1 MTNRH
6 NFFVVSILFREKV
19 TKLVQWVVDPD
30 TIKENAEEL
39 RDAQEDLNDQIK
51 QDQIDQLNDEKDAL
65 EKSYQDRID
74 ALQDFLDEQNYQI
87 DKANREGIETFK
99 QLQDEMAKY
108 GLNSAEYLSQATTWL
123 NNYNSALA
131 NLDQTVSGIL
141 SKSTIAQDGLIYS
154 SATQDRINQALSNAL
169 PVISTAAGL
178 QLNQVDYDALKDK
191 GGSGDIY
198 INSIELPNVKDV
210 DDFIKALKD
219 LPRLATSKSA
229 QRT

>member
-1 MTNRH
+1 MA
-6 NFFVVSILFREKV
+6 
-19 TKLVQWVVDPD
+19 DPD

-39 RDAQEDLNDQIK
+39 RDAQEELNDQIK

-74 ALQDFLDEQNYQI
+74 ALENFLDEQNYQI
-87 DKANREGIETFK
+87 DKANREGIQSFK
-99 QLQDEMAKY
+99 ELQDEMAKY
-108 GLNSAEYLSQATTWL
+108 GLDSAEYLGQATTWL
-123 NNYNSALA
+123 NNYNTALA
-131 NLDQTVSGIL
+131 NLEQTVSGIL
-141 SKSTIAQDGLIYS
+141 SDSTIAQDGLIYS
-154 SATQDRINQALSNAL
+154 SATQDRINQALSGAL
-169 PVISTAAGL
+169 PIISTATGL

-191 GGSGDIY
+191 GSSGDIY

-219 LPRLATSKSA
+219 LPRLATSKST

>member
-1 MTNRH
+1 M
-6 NFFVVSILFREKV
+6 
-19 TKLVQWVVDPD
+19 
-30 TIKENAEEL
+30 

-87 DKANREGIETFK
+87 DKANREGIETFEK
-99 QLQDEMAKY
+99 LQDEMAKY
-108 GLNSAEYLSQATTWL
+108 GLNNAEYLSQATTWL
-123 NNYNSALA
+123 NNYNTALA
-131 NLDQTVSGIL
+131 NLDTTVEGIL

-154 SATQDRINQALSNAL
+154 SATQDRINQALSNTL
-169 PVISTAAGL
+169 PVISTATGL
-178 QLNQVDYDALKDK
+178 QLNQVDYDALKEN

-219 LPRLATSKSA
+219 LPRLATSKST

>member
-1 MTNRH
+1 M
-6 NFFVVSILFREKV
+6 
-19 TKLVQWVVDPD
+19 
-30 TIKENAEEL
+30 

-51 QDQIDQLNDEKDAL
+51 QDQIEQLNDEKDAL

-108 GLNSAEYLSQATTWL
+108 GLNNAEYLSQATTWL
-123 NNYNSALA
+123 NNYNTALA
-131 NLDQTVSGIL
+131 NLDTTVEGIL

-169 PVISTAAGL
+169 PVISTATGL
-178 QLNQVDYDALKDK
+178 QLNQVDYDALKEN

-219 LPRLATSKSA
+219 LPRLATSKST

>member
-6 NFFVVSILFREKV
+6 KFLWLVSFLKEKV
-19 TKLVQWVVDPD
+19 TKLVQWVADPE

-39 RDAQEDLNDQIK
+39 RDTQEDLNDQIK

-87 DKANREGIETFK
+87 DKANREGIKTFK
-99 QLQDEMAKY
+99 ELQDEMAKY
-108 GLNSAEYLSQATTWL
+108 GLNNAEYLSQATDWL
-123 NNYNSALA
+123 NNYNTALA

-141 SKSTIAQDGLIYS
+141 DNSTIAQDGLIYS

-178 QLNQVDYDALKDK
+178 QLNQVDYDALKEN

-219 LPRLATSKSA
+219 LPRLATSKST

>member
-1 MTNRH
+1 M
-6 NFFVVSILFREKV
+6 
-19 TKLVQWVVDPD
+19 
-30 TIKENAEEL
+30 

-87 DKANREGIETFK
+87 DKANREGIETFEK
-99 QLQDEMAKY
+99 LQDEMAKY
-108 GLNSAEYLSQATTWL
+108 GLNNAEYLSQATTWL
-123 NNYNSALA
+123 NNYNTALA
-131 NLDQTVSGIL
+131 NLDTTVEGIL

-169 PVISTAAGL
+169 PVISTATGL
-178 QLNQVDYDALKDK
+178 QLNQVDYDALKEN

-219 LPRLATSKSA
+219 LPRLATSKST